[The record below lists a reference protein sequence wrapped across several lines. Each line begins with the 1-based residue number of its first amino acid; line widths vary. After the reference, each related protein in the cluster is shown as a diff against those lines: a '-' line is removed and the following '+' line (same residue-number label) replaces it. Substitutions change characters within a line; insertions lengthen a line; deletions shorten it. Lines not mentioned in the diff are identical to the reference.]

1 MAPTRD
7 GFLMTSFAAERR
19 WIVATIVLI
28 VAYCAPAAAQEQRRG
43 FYTPPA
49 PQSIHAVVA
58 EHGMVVAQEKIAARI
73 GADVLRRGGNAV
85 DAAVATGFAMA
96 VTYPR
101 AGNIGGGGFMIIH
114 SAEHH
119 EDVAIDYRETA
130 PAATKPQIFLG
141 ADGKPDPTKSRD
153 SALGI
158 GIPGTPAGLTLALDK
173 YGSGKFTL
181 ADLLRP
187 AVDLARDGIVVTDD
201 IADTL
206 PDWHRRLARWPAAAK
221 IFSRPDGT
229 SLREGDTLVQTDLAA
244 TLSTIA
250 EQGPRGF
257 YQGPVAEKL
266 VKAIG
271 DAGGIMTSEDFRS
284 YQAVLRTPLR
294 GTYRGYDIVSMPQPS
309 SGGVVLLETLNI
321 LEGFPMHDFKQG
333 SALSLHVMIEAMKR
347 AYADRARYLGDP
359 AFVKAPIATLIAKD
373 YAAKQRASIDLD
385 RATPWTGALSATPP
399 REGSNTT
406 HFSVVDSSGNAVSNT
421 YTLNFSYG
429 GGMVADGTGVLLNNE
444 LDDFTAA
451 PGEANAYG
459 LVGFEANLPGPGK
472 RPLSS
477 MSPTIVLQDGKPVLV
492 TGSPGGSHIISTV
505 VQVIVNVLDYQ
516 MDVAAAVAAPRLH
529 HQWLPD
535 EVRVERGFADDT
547 LAALRAKGH
556 RVVEPLGQSSANS
569 IAVTANGL
577 LGAPD
582 PRTRGA
588 EAAGQ

>member
-1 MAPTRD
+1 MSCLPAGAQEGRAFYAP
-7 GFLMTSFAAERR
+7 
-19 WIVATIVLI
+19 
-28 VAYCAPAAAQEQRRG
+28 PAADAV
-43 FYTPPA
+43 
-49 PQSIHAVVA
+49 HAVVA
-58 EHGMVVAQEKIAARI
+58 EHGMVVAQEKIAAQI

-101 AGNIGGGGFMIIH
+101 AGNIGGGGFMVIH
-114 SAEHH
+114 SRDRH

-130 PAATKPQIFLG
+130 PAATTREIFLG
-141 ADGKPDPTKSRD
+141 ADGKPDTAKSRD

-158 GIPGTPAGLTLALDK
+158 GVPGTVAGLAIALDK
-173 YGSGKFTL
+173 YGSGSFTL
-181 ADLLRP
+181 ADLVKPGIAL
-187 AVDLARDGIVVTDD
+187 AVDGTIITDD

-206 PDWHRRLARWPAAAK
+206 PAWHKRLARWPASAR
-221 IFSRPDGT
+221 IFSRADGT
-229 SLREGDTLVQTDLAA
+229 SLREGDRLVQTDLAA
-244 TLSTIA
+244 TLSAIA
-250 EQGPRGF
+250 EQGPQGF
-257 YQGPVAEKL
+257 YEGPIAEKL

-271 DAGGIMTSEDFRS
+271 DAGGIMTLDDLKS
-284 YQAVLRTPLR
+284 YRPVIRTPVR

-309 SGGVVLLETLNI
+309 SGGIVLLEILNI
-321 LEGFPMHDFKQG
+321 LEGFPMRDMKQG
-333 SALSLHVMIEAMKR
+333 SASSLHVMIEAMKR

-385 RATPWTGALSATPP
+385 HATPWTDALSATPP
-399 REGSNTT
+399 HEGDNTT
-406 HFSVVDSSGNAVSNT
+406 HFSIVDSRGNAVSNT
-421 YTLNFSYG
+421 YTLNYSYG
-429 GGMVADGTGVLLNNE
+429 VGMVAEGTGVLLNNE

-451 PGEANAYG
+451 PGASNAYG

-477 MSPTIVLQDGKPVLV
+477 MAPTIVLKDDRPVLV
-492 TGSPGGSHIISTV
+492 TGSPGGSRIISAV
-505 VQVIVNVLDYQ
+505 LQVIVDVLDYH
-516 MDVAAAVAAPRLH
+516 MNVAAAVAAPRLH

-535 EVRVERGFADDT
+535 EVRAERGFADDV
-547 LAALRAKGH
+547 LAELKARGH
-556 RVVEPLGQSSANS
+556 HVIEPLGYSSANS
-569 IAVTANGL
+569 IAVTDNAL